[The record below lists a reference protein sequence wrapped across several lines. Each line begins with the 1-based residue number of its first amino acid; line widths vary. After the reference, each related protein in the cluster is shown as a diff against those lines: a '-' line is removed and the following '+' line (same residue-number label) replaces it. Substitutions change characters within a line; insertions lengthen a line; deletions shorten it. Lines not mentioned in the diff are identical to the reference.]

1 MKKVIDPL
9 SPIDHSE
16 IEYEKFE
23 KNFYVEH
30 DEILHLSP
38 FEVENLRRKLGLKVS
53 GYASGLHLGSKDFV

>member
-9 SPIDHSE
+9 PPMDHSE
-16 IEYEKFE
+16 IDYEKFE

-30 DEILHLSP
+30 AEIQHLSP

-53 GYASGLHLGSKDFV
+53 GYASGG